1 MMKAHYSLVL
11 WSVLAMA
18 NTKTPVVSTYKTK
31 MVNLL
36 TSEFDRSPAS
46 GKDTDHLN
54 VFFELIQEKSIGEN
68 SFNIVKRPGVELYI
82 SAVGPSGIRS
92 MYFNSDFQKLYY
104 VVEDDLHVW
113 DVVTNTSSIIIPAVF
128 GTTVGDVGFTDYL
141 YDNGTQVVIFTD
153 GTTLNQIDSANTL
166 TVCADA
172 DLPVPHQPYPVFLD
186 GYLFLLKSET
196 SDLYN
201 SNLNDPML
209 WTAGD
214 FITSEIQPDQAT
226 RPIKVNNYIVV
237 FGTDSIEYFWDAGI
251 STGSPLQRNDTPV
264 KYNGFL
270 GAYAQWGNK
279 AYFVGNNV
287 QGQPDVFILEDL
299 KMEPIGDVTVSR
311 YLSSLT
317 VPYSSYRGS
326 IVGIAGHVFYILA
339 AGTLTY
345 VYDLTT
351 KLWCRWAYQQ
361 DTDFPMLAAVNT
373 KTASTY
379 RSFFCLEGTTIYK
392 FSNAV
397 GDDNL
402 VDFTCSGQTEN
413 QMFESYNQKT
423 MNRLTVWADKPT
435 SSLLMNLQYTD
446 DDYQTYSTA
455 QTVDLFQERPSIN
468 RLGRFR
474 RRAFKW
480 SYTGDLPLRIKGLE
494 VLINLGQN

>member
-1 MMKAHYSLVL
+1 
-11 WSVLAMA
+11 MA
-18 NTKTPVVSTYKTK
+18 NTKTPAVSTYQTK

-54 VFFELIQEKSIGEN
+54 VFFELIQEKSINEN
-68 SFNIVKRPGVELYI
+68 NFYITKRPGVEHYI
-82 SAVGPSGIRS
+82 SAVGPNSIRS
-92 MYFNSDFQKLYY
+92 MYFNNNFQKLYY
-104 VVEDDLHVW
+104 VVQDDLHVW
-113 DVVTNTSSIIIPAVF
+113 DVTTDTSSIIIPAVF
-128 GTTVGDVGFTDYL
+128 GTTTGDVGFTDYL

-153 GTTLNQIDSANTL
+153 GTTLNQIDSGNSI
-166 TVCADA
+166 TVCADP

-186 GYLFLLKSET
+186 GYLFLLKSDT

-209 WTAGD
+209 WTPGD
-214 FITSEIQPDQAT
+214 FITSEIQPDSAV

-237 FGTDSIEYFWDAGI
+237 FGTDSIEYFWDAGNT
-251 STGSPLQRNDTPV
+251 TGSPLQRNDTPV

-279 AYFVGNNV
+279 VYFVGNNV
-287 QGQPDVFILEDL
+287 QGQPDVFVLEDL
-299 KMEPIGDVTVSR
+299 KMDSIGDVTLTR
-311 YLSSLT
+311 YLSNLSI
-317 VPYSSYRGS
+317 PYSSYRGS

-361 DTDFPMLAAVNT
+361 DTKFPILDSVNA

-379 RSFFCLEGTTIYK
+379 RAFFCLEGSTVYQ
-392 FSNAV
+392 FSYAV
-397 GDDNL
+397 GDDNF
-402 VDFTCSGQTEN
+402 VNFTCSGQTDN
-413 QMFESYNQKT
+413 QMFDSYNQKT
-423 MNRLTVWADKPT
+423 MSRLTVWADKPSAT
-435 SSLLMNLQYTD
+435 LSMNLQWTD
-446 DDYQTYSTA
+446 DDYQTYNTA
-455 QTVDLFQERPSIN
+455 QTVNLNQERPSIN

-480 SYTGDLPLRIKGLE
+480 SYTGNQPFRIKGLE